1 LPSSAPQDSIRPIIA
16 VSRRATKTMSSATN
30 HVPVIDVE
38 ALVQR
43 SAGRTDAAR
52 QIGAACRAHGFFY
65 VVNHGVDSALC
76 ERLQQLARAFFALD
90 EPTKMRWRMALG
102 GRAWRGYFP
111 LGGELTSGRPD
122 WKEGLYLG
130 AELGNRHPLVQARTP
145 IHGRNLF
152 PEHPSLPGFRET
164 VLAYIAALTQLGHR
178 LMEGI
183 ALSLDLDADYFA
195 ERYTADPLV
204 LFRLFNYPSRPVP
217 AGTDALWGVGEH
229 TDYGLL
235 TMLWQDDVGGLE
247 VKTREGWVAAP
258 PLPGSFVCNIGD
270 MLDRMTGGRYRS
282 TPHRVDINSSGRD
295 RLSFPF
301 FFDPNFTVRVKP
313 IEGLA
318 GADDDSAA
326 RWDHANVHA
335 FDGTYGD
342 YLLSKVG
349 KVFPELK
356 QQVL

>member
-1 LPSSAPQDSIRPIIA
+1 LSSSAPEIPNRPIIA
-16 VSRRATKTMSSATN
+16 VSPPPTKIMPSEPN
-30 HVPVIDVE
+30 HVPVIDVA
-38 ALVQR
+38 ALVD
-43 SAGRTDAAR
+43 AVPARTEVAR
-52 QIGAACRAHGFFY
+52 RIGDACRADGFFY
-65 VVNHGVDSALC
+65 VVNHGVDAELC
-76 ERLQQLARAFFALD
+76 ERLHRLARAFFALD
-90 EPTKMRWRMALG
+90 EPTKMQWRMALG

-130 AELGNRHPLVQARTP
+130 AEIGDEHPLVRAQTP
-145 IHGRNLF
+145 VHGRNLF
-152 PEHPSLPGFRET
+152 PEHASLPGFRDT
-164 VLAYIAALTQLGHR
+164 VLDYIAALTRLGHR

-183 ALSLDLDADYFA
+183 ALSLDLDAGYFA

-217 AGTDALWGVGEH
+217 AQSSALWGVGEH

-247 VKTREGWVAAP
+247 VKTRGGWVAAP

-282 TPHRVDINSSGRD
+282 TPHRVGINTSGRD

-301 FFDPNFTVRVKP
+301 FFDPNFNARVKP
-313 IEGLA
+313 IDGLP

-326 RWDHANVHA
+326 RWDRANVHA

-342 YLLSKVG
+342 YLLAKVG
-349 KVFPELK
+349 KVFPELGR
-356 QQVL
+356 QVL